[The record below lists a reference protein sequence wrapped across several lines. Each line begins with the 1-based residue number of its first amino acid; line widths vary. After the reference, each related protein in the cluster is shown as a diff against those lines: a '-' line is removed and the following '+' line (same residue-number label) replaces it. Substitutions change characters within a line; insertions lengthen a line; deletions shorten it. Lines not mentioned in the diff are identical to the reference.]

1 MKRAA
6 RDGSLRGGG
15 GRSIVRIFKPA
26 LRMRIAAFLTGAA
39 APLSQNELDGQVEDV
54 RALMLAHLGLGQV
67 LVSSLFR
74 RIQYATDIQVLWYL
88 RSDLMVS
95 LAFAHGE
102 SMAKREMTEITEAFQ
117 AALPKALRTPVGRPE
132 H

>member
-1 MKRAA
+1 MKRVA
-6 RDGSLRGGG
+6 RGDGLQPA
-15 GRSIVRIFKPA
+15 GRSIARIFKPSLRGRLSA
-26 LRMRIAAFLTGAA
+26 LWAGTGP
-39 APLSQNELDGQVEDV
+39 PLSQNTLDRQVEDV
-54 RALMLAHLGLGQV
+54 RDIMLSHLGLGQV

-74 RIQYATDIQVLWYL
+74 RIQYATDIQGLWYL

-102 SMAKREMTEITEAFQ
+102 TMAKREMTEITEAFQ
-117 AALPKALRTPVGRPE
+117 AALPKALRLRSGGRK